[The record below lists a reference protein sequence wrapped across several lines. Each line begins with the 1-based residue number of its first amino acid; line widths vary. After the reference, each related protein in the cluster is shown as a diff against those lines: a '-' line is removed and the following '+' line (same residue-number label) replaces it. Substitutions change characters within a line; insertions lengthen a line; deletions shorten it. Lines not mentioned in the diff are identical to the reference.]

1 MSEQLV
7 LNVEARSDLGKG
19 ASRRLRRL
27 ADKVPAVIYGDNKE
41 PASIQMSHKDIHKLL
56 ENEASYSSVLTISMD
71 GQEQPAILKGLQR
84 HPAKDRIMHA
94 DFLRVDPNKK
104 IHVNVPLHFANEA
117 GSTGVK
123 MQGGIVSHSATDI
136 EVSCLPGD
144 LPEYIEI
151 DMTEIELG
159 QIVHLSDIVLPK
171 GVESIALSHG
181 ADHDLPVAQIIA
193 PKGEK
198 IDEEAEGEAAEDGEG
213 GDEEAAS
220 EE

>member
-7 LNVEARSDLGKG
+7 LNAEARSDLGKG

-41 PASIQMSHKDIHKLL
+41 PASIQITHKDIHKLQ
-56 ENEASYSSVLTISMD
+56 ENEAFYSSVVSINVD
-71 GQEQPAILKGLQR
+71 GQAQPAILKDLQR
-84 HPAKDRIMHA
+84 HPARDRIMHA

-117 GSTGVK
+117 GCTGVK

-151 DMTEIELG
+151 DMTAVELG
-159 QIVHLSDIVLPK
+159 QIVHLSDIILPK

-198 IDEEAEGEAAEDGEG
+198 AEAEAEDEAEG